1 MNTIWL
7 HYENAPQTPPLRF
20 TREEIVW
27 QEVPNE
33 VSLAFLLSGC
43 PLRCVGCHSAD
54 SWKAGLGE
62 ALSVDYLRERLQ
74 RYAGLLTCVLFLGGE
89 WHIRSLLQHL
99 ALAKQNGLK
108 TCLYTGLDLCEID
121 TLAYRNELLP
131 LLDYL
136 KTGRWQADLGG
147 LGSATTNQKWWRIQN
162 GQAEE
167 APWKHRL

>member
-1 MNTIWL
+1 M
-7 HYENAPQTPPLRF
+7 QQLRF
-20 TREEIVW
+20 TSEQIVW
-27 QEVPNE
+27 QEVPGD
-33 VSLAFLLSGC
+33 VSLAFLFSGC
-43 PLRCVGCHSAD
+43 PLRCRGCHSAD
-54 SWKAGLGE
+54 SWKAGLG
-62 ALSVDYLRERLQ
+62 SVLTEDYLQSCLS
-74 RYAGLLTCVLFLGGE
+74 RYRGLISCVLFMGGE
-89 WHIRSLLQHL
+89 WLPEPLERLLV
-99 ALAKQNGLK
+99 AVTRAGLK

-167 APWKHRL
+167 VPWKHEL